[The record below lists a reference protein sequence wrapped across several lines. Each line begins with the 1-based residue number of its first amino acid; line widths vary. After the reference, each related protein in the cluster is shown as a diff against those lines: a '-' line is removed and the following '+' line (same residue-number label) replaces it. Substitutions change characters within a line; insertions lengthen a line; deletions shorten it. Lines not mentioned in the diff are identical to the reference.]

1 MNIVGNQKQGLLYS
15 SLSVVIGVLLIVFA
29 YSDGLLPD
37 DIGFIVFGLFGIVIG
52 PLGYFFHYMDR
63 KTAYK
68 KNITTK

>member
-37 DIGFIVFGLFGIVIG
+37 DIGFIVFWIVWNCYRTFGIFLSLYG
-52 PLGYFFHYMDR
+52 Q
-63 KTAYK
+63 
-68 KNITTK
+68 KNCI